1 MAKGVAVK
9 IKSYQET
16 IPKILK
22 LIKFDQELQKHER
35 IILKPNLVKDFP
47 DRSTKPE
54 FLEAV
59 IKFCME
65 NKNPGTEVMIAEGA
79 DGADTTELF
88 ESLGYSKIAE
98 KYGIGLI
105 DLNHTETKEVM
116 SPDFLRFESILYP
129 EILLNSFVISMPQL
143 NTHEELGISASLDNM
158 IGAFPSKHYQG
169 FFSSKKN
176 KIAKHALKY
185 QIHDI
190 LKCKMPDFAII
201 DVPSLSLV
209 IAGQPL
215 DMDKQAAKAVGLDW
229 NKLPHLHLINESFSE
244 SKKEDSVDKI
254 VGSAEKQ

>member
-1 MAKGVAVK
+1 MTAKGVAVK

-22 LIKFDQELQKHER
+22 LIKFDIGLQKHER
-35 IILKPNLVKDFP
+35 IILKPNVVKDFP
-47 DRSTKPE
+47 EKSTKPE

-65 NKNPGTEVMIAEGA
+65 NKNPGTEVIIAEGV
-79 DGADTTELF
+79 DGADTAELF
-88 ESLGYSKIAE
+88 ESQGYSKIAE

-105 DLNHTETKEVM
+105 DLNYTETKEM
-116 SPDFLRFESILYP
+116 RSPDFLRFESILYP

-158 IGAFPSKHYQG
+158 IGAFPAKHYQG
-169 FFSSKKN
+169 FFSSTKN

-185 QIHDI
+185 QVHDI

-201 DVPSLSLV
+201 DVPSLGLV

-215 DMDKQAAKAVGLDW
+215 DMDKQSAKAVGLEW
-229 NKLPHLHLINESFSE
+229 NKLPHLNLINESFAE
-244 SKKEDSVDKI
+244 KPKEEAVDKI
-254 VGSAEKQ
+254 VSQ